1 VEGSSGLVLV
11 RMEGITKR
19 FPGVLA
25 NDNVSFELRAG
36 EVHALLGENGA
47 GKTTLMNIL
56 YGLYRPDEGRILI
69 EGREVDIRS
78 PKDAISLGIGMV
90 HQHFK
95 LIPTLTVAENV
106 ALGLERTGFF
116 MPTKVVEGKI
126 RELSERYGLKV
137 DPKARVWQLSVG
149 ERQRVEIIKVLMR
162 DAKVLILD
170 EPTTVLAPAER
181 DQLFSVIRRLADEG
195 RGIIFIT
202 HKLGEVKAVSD
213 RVTVLRKGRVVVSGI
228 PTDSVSTQELARMMV
243 GRELLSSV
251 RGGGGEGG
259 SVVLEVRGLSVLG
272 DRGLLAVKDVSF
284 EVREG
289 EILGI
294 AGVAGNGQREL
305 VEAIVGLR
313 KPVKGS
319 VRIGGVEVSGR
330 SPREILSLGVSFIPE
345 DRVGVGIVPD
355 LSVEENLILRSYF
368 KPPFSKG
375 LMLDTSYISRW
386 SEGLMKEYNI
396 VAPGLKTPAG
406 VLSGGNVQRLILA
419 RELSYKPKL
428 IVASH
433 PTYGLDLAATEYIRS
448 LLASQRDRGAAVL
461 LVSEDLEEIM
471 ALSDRIAV
479 MFEGE
484 LVGGVMNASEVDSE
498 KLGEMMCGAWGEGG

>member
-1 VEGSSGLVLV
+1 MEGSSGLVLV

-25 NDNVSFELRAG
+25 NDNVSFGLRAG

-126 RELSERYGLKV
+126 REFSERYGLKV
-137 DPKARVWQLSVG
+137 DPKAKVWQLSVG

-228 PTDSVSTQELARMMV
+228 PTDTVSTHELARMMV
-243 GRELLSSV
+243 GREFKPSV

-259 SVVLEVRGLSVLG
+259 PVVLEVRGLSVLG

-355 LSVEENLILRSYF
+355 LSVEENLVLRSYF
-368 KPPFSKG
+368 KPPFSRG
-375 LMLDTSYISRW
+375 LMLDTSYISGW
-386 SEGLMKEYNI
+386 SKKLMKEYNI
-396 VAPGLKTPAG
+396 IAPSLKTPAG

-479 MFEGE
+479 MFEGGF
-484 LVGGVMNASEVDSE
+484 VGGVHNASEVDSE
-498 KLGEMMCGAWGEGG
+498 KLGKMMCGVWGEGG

>member
-1 VEGSSGLVLV
+1 MEGSKGSVLV

-56 YGLYRPDEGRILI
+56 YGLYRPDEGMILI
-69 EGREVDIRS
+69 EGREADIRS

-137 DPKARVWQLSVG
+137 DPKAKVWQLSVG

-181 DQLFSVIRRLADEG
+181 DQLFSVMRRLAEEG

-228 PTDSVSTQELARMMV
+228 PTDSVSTHELARMMV
-243 GRELLSSV
+243 GRELKPSV

-259 SVVLEVRGLSVLG
+259 PVVLEVKGLSVLG
-272 DRGLLAVKDVSF
+272 DRGLLAVKGVSF
-284 EVREG
+284 EVRGG
-289 EILGI
+289 EIL
-294 AGVAGNGQREL
+294 
-305 VEAIVGLR
+305 
-313 KPVKGS
+313 
-319 VRIGGVEVSGR
+319 
-330 SPREILSLGVSFIPE
+330 
-345 DRVGVGIVPD
+345 
-355 LSVEENLILRSYF
+355 
-368 KPPFSKG
+368 
-375 LMLDTSYISRW
+375 
-386 SEGLMKEYNI
+386 
-396 VAPGLKTPAG
+396 
-406 VLSGGNVQRLILA
+406 
-419 RELSYKPKL
+419 
-428 IVASH
+428 
-433 PTYGLDLAATEYIRS
+433 
-448 LLASQRDRGAAVL
+448 
-461 LVSEDLEEIM
+461 
-471 ALSDRIAV
+471 
-479 MFEGE
+479 
-484 LVGGVMNASEVDSE
+484 
-498 KLGEMMCGAWGEGG
+498 

>member
-1 VEGSSGLVLV
+1 MEGSSGLVLV

-181 DQLFSVIRRLADEG
+181 DQLFSVIRRLADES